1 MQTVVQVKEGHYESA
16 DGLQGYER
24 CFGPTG
30 PARAALLIVHGFA
43 EHGGRYVHVGEYL
56 AERGVAV
63 HAFDLRGNG
72 RAEGERA
79 LVRSF
84 GAYLADVRVALGRL
98 REHHP
103 DVPVFVLGHSMGGT
117 VTGLFVT
124 VDRPQ
129 VRGVLFSGAGL
140 KRPTGLRG
148 AVQALVGSAGRVF
161 PRLPLIRL
169 NADDVSRDPEVRR
182 LYDSDPLNYRGRMRA
197 GLITAAGRALRH
209 IDDHMDEITLP
220 LLIMHGT
227 EDALVGPDSSRML
240 YERAASV
247 DKTLKLYEGLYHE
260 ILNEP
265 ERAQVLADIIAWL
278 DARIDTTATTDGAP
292 AP

>member
-1 MQTVVQVKEGHYESA
+1 MQTVVQVEEGLYESA
-16 DGLQGYER
+16 DDLQGYER
-24 CFGPTG
+24 CFAP
-30 PARAALLIVHGFA
+30 PERARAALLIVHGFA

-56 AERGVAV
+56 AEHGVAV

-72 RAEGERA
+72 RSGGDRA
-79 LVRSF
+79 MVRSF
-84 GAYLADVRVALGRL
+84 GEYLADVRIALGRL

-117 VTGLFVT
+117 ITCLFVA
-124 VDRPQ
+124 VDRPH
-129 VRGVLFSGAGL
+129 VRGVLFSGASL
-140 KRPTGLRG
+140 KRPGGLQRLL
-148 AVQALVGSAGRVF
+148 QSLVGVIGRAF

-169 NADDVSRDPEVRR
+169 KADDVSRDPEARR

-197 GLITAAGRALRH
+197 GLITAVGRALRH

-227 EDALVGPDSSRML
+227 DDVLVDPDSSRVL
-240 YERAASV
+240 YARAASA

-265 ERAQVLADIIAWL
+265 ERGQVLADIIAWI
-278 DARIDTTATTDGAP
+278 DARIDTTATAGAVL